1 MKKNIV
7 CILVIMIIFVICI
20 EHMVKIYRVV
30 YTDNIEEEYEHMID
44 KNNGFDYILVS
55 NQAVTEGTDF
65 CIEEC
70 TNKEINI
77 SENKD
82 IILENWINPN
92 LLKINDNF
100 ILSGNAKYIIEI
112 KKDDNIK
119 KINKYNEEVMVVKP
133 RKVTILTNSSI
144 VYNAAVNENFYVKDL
159 SLRGHISFY
168 LGKLFPDLRRSI

>member
-1 MKKNIV
+1 MKKIFAG
-7 CILVIMIIFVICI
+7 ILVVMIIFVICI
-20 EHMVKIYRVV
+20 EHMVKVCGVI
-30 YTDNIEEEYEHMID
+30 YTDNIEEEYKHMID
-44 KNNGFDYILVS
+44 ENNDCDYILVS

-70 TNKEINI
+70 TNEEINI

-100 ILSGNAKYIIEI
+100 ILSGNARYVIEI

-119 KINKYNEEVMVVKP
+119 KINKYNEEVTVVKP

-144 VYNAAVNENFYVKDL
+144 IYSSAANENFYVKDL
-159 SLRGHISFY
+159 SLAGHISFY
-168 LGKLFPDLRRSI
+168 LGKLFPNLRRSI